1 VLREH
6 PDGAS
11 PGTERKRLRMPF
23 GMLICNEVEEL
34 DFVGP
39 WVMLRVWSLYADGPQ
54 NGLLIAEGC
63 APVLCAHGMSV
74 NAPITFAACAAL
86 DCIASVAG
94 EDAAGKAQF
103 GVEYDPDATRYGI
116 YPSDARAPTHV
127 KAG

>member
-1 VLREH
+1 MFR
-6 PDGAS
+6 
-11 PGTERKRLRMPF
+11 R
-23 GMLICNEVEEL
+23 
-34 DFVGP
+34 
-39 WVMLRVWSLYADGPQ
+39 YAEGPQ
-54 NGLLIAEGC
+54 NGLLIAEDC
-63 APVLCAHGMSV
+63 APVGCAKGILA
-74 NAPITFAACAAL
+74 NPQITFEACAAP